1 MRITL
6 TAIAALTCAIGCG
19 GVTNVDDLFD
29 PTSTGGTGGASGSSG
44 KGGAG
49 GQTGGTGGVS
59 TGGTGGAGTSGTG
72 GTGGA
77 GGTGGGVGGTGG
89 VGGGAGTGGSSGTGG
104 TGGIVDSGAGDARR
118 DGTADVRDSGGKA
131 SIRCGATTCDPAL
144 AFCCLT
150 SGNNR
155 CLMSTVT
162 CTLQSDRLNCD
173 DTADCP
179 VGQVC
184 CVTEGMSGNGAAA
197 VCTAA
202 TSCTAPRQMLCDP
215 TAAAPC
221 LGSAGLVCSANGS
234 GIIQE
239 YAYCHTP

>member
-1 MRITL
+1 MRIPFS
-6 TAIAALTCAIGCG
+6 AIAALTCAIGCG

-29 PTSTGGTGGASGSSG
+29 PISTGGSSGSSG

-72 GTGGA
+72 GTGGV

-89 VGGGAGTGGSSGTGG
+89 VGGGGAGTGGSAGTGG
-104 TGGIVDSGAGDARR
+104 TGGIVDSGAGDVRR

-131 SIRCGATTCDPAL
+131 SIRCGATTCDPVL

-202 TSCTAPRQMLCDP
+202 TGCAAPRQMLCDP